1 MSKSFVYTSIFAPY
15 FHQYLREKES
25 FGQKAEQIKWTLR
38 EFDRFF
44 LQTGQKTLY
53 ISSDMVRSWAETRT
67 NDSCSTLYHKYSV
80 LTDFCRYMCLLGHEC
95 FIPRL
100 PRKKRNDNFTPV
112 IFTHEQMRDIFN
124 ACDNLVMK
132 EHHTTS
138 IMFIIPALLRLLYS
152 TGIRISEALSIL
164 NRDVDF
170 ERHVILLNRTKNKC
184 QRLAPIN
191 ESLEQ
196 ILKQYIS
203 YRDRIPVINVANP
216 DKHLFISTAG
226 KACSRRTVLAYF
238 YRILEECG
246 IPRRCD
252 QRGPRLHDVR
262 HTTGVHSLIKLT
274 SEGSDFNVFLP
285 LLAALMGHKNVIDTE
300 HYLRLTKEAYPEI
313 LNMNAEIS
321 SDIYNIVTSKLLIDY
336 ENRDD

>member
-80 LTDFCRYMCLLGHEC
+80 LADFCRYMCLLGHEC

-100 PRKKRNDNFTPV
+100 PRKKRNDNF
-112 IFTHEQMRDIFN
+112 
-124 ACDNLVMK
+124 
-132 EHHTTS
+132 
-138 IMFIIPALLRLLYS
+138 
-152 TGIRISEALSIL
+152 
-164 NRDVDF
+164 
-170 ERHVILLNRTKNKC
+170 
-184 QRLAPIN
+184 
-191 ESLEQ
+191 
-196 ILKQYIS
+196 
-203 YRDRIPVINVANP
+203 
-216 DKHLFISTAG
+216 KHLFISTAG